1 MRNLKN
7 NCGFSKVLALIVIAF
22 LFILVFGGAFALYY
36 FKGRQITTSDI
47 ASVEKIAALH
57 FTAKE
62 RKMMLNGVR
71 RNSSRYERLRNTSL
85 ENHVPPALL
94 FNPVIPGM
102 EFEQKQSPLKYTIP
116 ANRNRVP

>member
-62 RKMMLNGVR
+62 RKMMLNGETQEYLPR
-71 RNSSRYERLRNTSL
+71 KPCPSS
-85 ENHVPPALL
+85 PAL
-94 FNPVIPGM
+94 
-102 EFEQKQSPLKYTIP
+102 QSGYSRDGI
-116 ANRNRVP
+116 